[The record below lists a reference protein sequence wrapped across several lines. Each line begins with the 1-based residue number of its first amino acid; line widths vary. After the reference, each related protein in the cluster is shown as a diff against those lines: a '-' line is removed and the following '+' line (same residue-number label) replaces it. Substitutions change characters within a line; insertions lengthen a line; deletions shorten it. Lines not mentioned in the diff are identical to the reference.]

1 MSVERIE
8 KFFSCP
14 DSPHLTLSNIR
25 GSVKIQ
31 PGDNGVIAVTAA
43 KQKDSGDEEN
53 TRIEMSQGNDG
64 SVRIHTRYD
73 HLGILFFGKRYPC
86 KVDYEVFVPQK
97 CSLKIRGVNNTA
109 TIEGISGE
117 LDISTVSGDIEC
129 RSLMGQLKI
138 KTVSGDVRGKAISG
152 SGQLNS
158 VSGDIHLKN
167 SDFDA
172 LRGKTVSA
180 DFVIE
185 TPLENGPYDFNSVSG
200 DIKLDVSPMQG
211 AIISSSSLSGDV
223 RTSLPYA
230 HTNKSGKN
238 RRIEINGGG
247 AEINH
252 SSVSGDLFVDSRNNN
267 GTKENKLAEIPG
279 GDRSLRH
286 KNILDRVDRGEL
298 SVDQALQMI
307 AGNSVP

>member
-8 KFFSCP
+8 KIFSCP

-31 PGDNGVIAVTAA
+31 PGDNGVIAVAA
-43 KQKDSGDEEN
+43 TKQKDSGDEEN
-53 TRIEMSQGNDG
+53 SRIEMSQSNNG
-64 SVRIHTRYD
+64 SVNIHTRYD
-73 HLGILFFGKRYPC
+73 HMGFRFFGKRYPC
-86 KVDYEVFVPQK
+86 KVDYEVFVPK
-97 CSLKIRGVNNTA
+97 ECSLKIRGVNNSA

-138 KTVSGDVRGKAISG
+138 KTVSGDVRGEAISG

-158 VSGDIHLKN
+158 VSGDINLKN
-167 SDFDA
+167 SDFSA

-180 DFVIE
+180 DLVIE

-211 AIISSSSLSGDV
+211 AIISSSSLSGDI

-230 HTNKSGKN
+230 HANKSGKN
-238 RRIEINGGG
+238 RRIKINGGG
-247 AEINH
+247 VEINH

-267 GTKENKLAEIPG
+267 GTKENKLAEIPD
-279 GDRSLRH
+279 GDRSLKH
-286 KNILDRVDRGEL
+286 NNILERVESGEL